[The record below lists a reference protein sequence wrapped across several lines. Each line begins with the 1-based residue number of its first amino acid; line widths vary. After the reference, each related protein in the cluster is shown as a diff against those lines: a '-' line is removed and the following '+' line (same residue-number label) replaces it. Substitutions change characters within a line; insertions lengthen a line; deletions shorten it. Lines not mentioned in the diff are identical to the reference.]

1 MRKESKFRQQC
12 CQNSIKK
19 YERGKINN
27 VMGGVRKNLNFDNE
41 ITKIFATQNSCP
53 GEVLEGG
60 VVEREK
66 MNCGNQ
72 VAEIV
77 GE

>member
-1 MRKESKFRQQC
+1 
-12 CQNSIKK
+12 
-19 YERGKINN
+19 
-27 VMGGVRKNLNFDNE
+27 MGGVRKNLNFDNE
-41 ITKIFATQNSCP
+41 ITKIIATQNSCP

>member
-1 MRKESKFRQQC
+1 
-12 CQNSIKK
+12 
-19 YERGKINN
+19 
-27 VMGGVRKNLNFDNE
+27 MGGVRKNLNFDNK
-41 ITKIFATQNSCP
+41 ITKILAAQNSCP

-66 MNCGNQ
+66 TNCGNQ
-72 VAEIV
+72 VVEIV